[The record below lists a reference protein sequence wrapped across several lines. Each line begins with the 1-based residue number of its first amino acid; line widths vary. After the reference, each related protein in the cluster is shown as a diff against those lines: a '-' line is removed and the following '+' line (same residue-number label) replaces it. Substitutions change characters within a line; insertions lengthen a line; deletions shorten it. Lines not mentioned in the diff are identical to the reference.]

1 MFIGHYAP
9 ALVAAALPKAPKL
22 GALFIAAQLVDIAFF
37 IFVLGG
43 VEAMRITPGITAMNG
58 LDLYHMPY
66 THSLLGSIVWG
77 AGFAIVIWMLTRS
90 RITALV
96 GGAVVVSHWFIDL
109 LVHRPDLTLT
119 GSPPPIG
126 LGLWNYPLIE
136 MPLELGLI
144 GASLGFYL
152 SRTRHIAGAATHWPW
167 TLAAVMLVVQLYNWL
182 SPEPEA
188 MDASL
193 PISGLLAYFL
203 LAWLAHQTGQ
213 TRTLKGAGEN

>member
-22 GALFIAAQLVDIAFF
+22 GVLFIAVQLVDIAFF
-37 IFVLGG
+37 LFVLGG

-58 LDLYHMPY
+58 MDLYHMPY
-66 THSLLGSIVWG
+66 THSLLGSILWG
-77 AGFAIVIWMLTRS
+77 IGAALAVYGLTKNR
-90 RITALV
+90 TAAFV
-96 GGAVVVSHWFIDL
+96 MATVVVSHWFIDL
-109 LVHRPDLTLT
+109 LVHRPDLTLM
-119 GSPPPIG
+119 GSPPPMG

-144 GASLGFYL
+144 GAALGFYL
-152 SRTRHIAGAATHWPW
+152 SRTRQIAGCAKHWPW
-167 TLAAVMLVVQLYNWL
+167 TLAAVLVIVQLYNWL
-182 SPEPEA
+182 APEPEVMA
-188 MDASL
+188 ASV

-203 LAWLAHQTGQ
+203 FAWLAYKTGQ